1 MTDALRVQRHE
12 FANRLHVTAGLIDAG
27 RVPDARDYLDEV
39 LEARGRPRSLPR
51 DGSTRRAVPGVV
63 PGGQG
68 DCRRPS
74 AVCA

>member
-39 LEARGRPRSLPR
+39 LEASREAAIVPLTDRLAEPFLASFLE
-51 DGSTRRAVPGVV
+51 SKALRAA
-63 PGGQG
+63 
-68 DCRRPS
+68 S